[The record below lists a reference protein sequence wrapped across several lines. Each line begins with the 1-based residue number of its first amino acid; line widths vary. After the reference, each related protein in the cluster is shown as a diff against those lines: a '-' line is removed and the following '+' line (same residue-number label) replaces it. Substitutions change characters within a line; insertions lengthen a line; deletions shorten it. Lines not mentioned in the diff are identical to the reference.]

1 MTLVCGA
8 GAAVKSVGVGG
19 GSFSNIHL
27 KVTRTEKG
35 GAFSNS
41 HLMGTRNKD
50 AVRTLSIGQ
59 E

>member
-27 KVTRTEKG
+27 KVTRNEVG
-35 GAFSNS
+35 EAFSNI
-41 HLMGTRNKD
+41 H
-50 AVRTLSIGQ
+50 
-59 E
+59 